1 MPNPVIDFPWDKAY
15 VTGSGTVVGRPCV
28 LHSITFNGMTVV
40 GDCDVYDALDATDP
54 TTQIAQYNCRIA
66 VSVSYQGI
74 TFVYDCKMETGIH
87 MVFTNLAG
95 NFTVTYK

>member
-1 MPNPVIDFPWDKAY
+1 
-15 VTGSGTVVGRPCV
+15 
-28 LHSITFNGMTVV
+28 MTVV

-54 TTQIAQYNCRIA
+54 ATQIAQYNCRSA

-74 TFVYDCKMETGIH
+74 TFVYDCEMETGIH
-87 MVFTNLAG
+87 MVFTNLVG

>member
-1 MPNPVIDFPWDKAY
+1 MVN
-15 VTGSGTVVGRPCV
+15 RPCV

-40 GDCDVYDALDATDP
+40 GDCDVYDGVSAAG
-54 TTQIAQYNCRIA
+54 TQIAQYNCRSA

-74 TFVYDCKMETGIH
+74 TFLYDCEMVTGIH

-95 NFTVTYK
+95 NFTVMFK